1 MKHMLLRSDLRDMH
15 IRAISSA
22 SGAHHFGLF
31 ARQGFESERNRI
43 PIQLGHMKL
52 SVFICVHLCVSAVKN
67 EVV

>member
-1 MKHMLLRSDLRDMH
+1 MKHMLLRSDLRDTH

-43 PIQLGHMKL
+43 PIQHGTFENI
-52 SVFICVHLCVSAVKN
+52 SFYLCPSACISGEK
-67 EVV
+67 